1 MSSIVLYNYFR
12 SSTSYRVRIALHLKG
27 LAFEYRPINL
37 LKAEQHSGEY
47 RKLNPLGGVP
57 TLVHDGKII
66 PDSVAIIEYLDQVFP
81 SPKLLPTDAYLAARA
96 RQACQ
101 IINSSMHPMG
111 NLKLMQYLDKSF
123 GVSTTEQ
130 KEAWLKHWLSQGLS
144 ALEITAKEHSG
155 KYFFGDSITMADL
168 FLVPQIFSCQRFN
181 VDLKPYPTLTSISEN
196 CSMHEAFQKA
206 HPGRQIDTPEEL
218 KQS

>member
-27 LAFEYRPINL
+27 LTFDYHAINL
-37 LKAEQHSGEY
+37 LKGEQHSEEY
-47 RKLNPLGGVP
+47 LKLNPLGGVP

-66 PDSVAIIEYLDQVFP
+66 PDSVAIIEYLDQVHPNP
-81 SPKLLPTDAYLAARA
+81 SLLPRDAYLAARA

-111 NLKLMQYLDKSF
+111 NLKLMQYLDKNF
-123 GVSTTEQ
+123 GVSSVDQ

-144 ALEITAKEHSG
+144 ALEITAKDFSG

-181 VDLKPYPTLTSISEN
+181 VDLTPYPTLTKVSDN
-196 CSMHEAFQKA
+196 CLLHEAFQKA
-206 HPGRQIDTPEEL
+206 HPGRQIDTPDEL
-218 KQS
+218 KLS